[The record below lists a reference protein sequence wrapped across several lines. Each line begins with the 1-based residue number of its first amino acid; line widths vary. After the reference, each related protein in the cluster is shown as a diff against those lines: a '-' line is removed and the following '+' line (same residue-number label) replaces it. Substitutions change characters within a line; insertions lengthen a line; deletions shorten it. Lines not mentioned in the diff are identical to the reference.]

1 MATTVHP
8 FAGTY
13 QLDRAHSTVQFAVR
27 HQQIS
32 TFRASFGDVDAR
44 LTADGESIV
53 LEGQARV
60 ETVSITEPPEFREH
74 VVRGADFFD
83 ADTHPLITFRSTSV
97 ELDDDGTATISGE
110 LTIRG
115 TTRTITTEGRY
126 QPAREDPFGAHR
138 AGLELRATVDRRSW
152 EMDWQMP
159 LPDGSDAL
167 GWDVEITA
175 QLELVKTGR

>member
-1 MATTVHP
+1 MATAVQP

-13 QLDRAHSTVQFAVR
+13 ELDRAHSTVQFGVR

-44 LTADGESIV
+44 LTADDNTIA

-60 ETVSITEPPEFREH
+60 ETVSITEPTEFRDH
-74 VVRGADFFD
+74 VVRGGDFFD
-83 ADTHPLITFRSTSV
+83 ADTHPLITFHSTRI
-97 ELDDDGTATISGE
+97 ELDDDGTATVSGE

-115 TTRTITTEGRY
+115 ATRTITAHGTY
-126 QPAREDPFGAHR
+126 QPTREDPFGAHR

-152 EMDWQMP
+152 EMNWHMP

-175 QLELVKTGR
+175 QLELIKKD